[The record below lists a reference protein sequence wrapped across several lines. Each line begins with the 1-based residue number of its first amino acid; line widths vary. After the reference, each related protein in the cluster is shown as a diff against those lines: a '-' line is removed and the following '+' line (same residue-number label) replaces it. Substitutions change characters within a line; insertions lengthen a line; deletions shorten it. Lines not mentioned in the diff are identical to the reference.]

1 MAVNLYKLLNV
12 QPTATAAEIRAA
24 IDVAERAGR
33 LDSSM
38 LSAARQ
44 ALLNPSVRQRYD
56 DRLRQESAP
65 QSVTMQMGLAS
76 GGNAAIA
83 YREPQMSTPWITK
96 FGIVLALLCL
106 VIGYF
111 VGHTH
116 AMFQSS
122 ATIARIKQEAAASAS
137 VPAVVA
143 VAPTSPEIVTTST
156 PSTPVQ
162 PAPVVAPVESLAVEA
177 TPVTTELQ
185 PIVPAAPTRT
195 AGDDTIALAKKLEH
209 ERFIREAD
217 QKIRNIQGQISVEQE
232 RLSNELQY
240 LRNKKRQANN
250 NLAGATWEQSIS
262 AEMQAATTESQ
273 SKITALQQRLEIAR
287 TDRAALDKQ

>member
-24 IDVAERAGR
+24 IDAAERAGR

-76 GGNAAIA
+76 GGTAAIA

-96 FGIVLALLCL
+96 FGIALALLCL

-137 VPAVVA
+137 VPAAVA
-143 VAPTSPEIVTTST
+143 VAPPSPEIATST
-156 PSTPVQ
+156 NSPPVQ
-162 PAPVVAPVESLAVEA
+162 PPPVVAPVESLAVEA

-185 PIVPAAPTRT
+185 PITPAAPTRT

-217 QKIRNIQGQISVEQE
+217 QKIKNIQNQILSEQT
-232 RLSNELQY
+232 RLENELQA
-240 LRNKKRQANN
+240 LRNKKDRANN

-262 AEMQAATTESQ
+262 SEMQAAATQSQ
-273 SKITALQQRLEIAR
+273 TRIADLQRRLDMAR
-287 TDRAALDKQ
+287 TDRAALDK